1 MIQNIKINL
10 QLTQYRKIKFNE
22 NPTLKVGNWK
32 KKNKKKR
39 NKEKENTGKKIT
51 GLTKKK
57 LNMQA

>member
-39 NKEKENTGKKIT
+39 NKEKKTQEKKSQ
-51 GLTKKK
+51 G
-57 LNMQA
+57 